1 MGGCVGRR
9 VPGAAGAGVEAEDE
23 RARRG
28 RRRLRVGA
36 WLREEGAGG
45 RWAKRLG
52 VVGSGV
58 WPAAASGA
66 GVSAW
71 AQTGLLHLVFGPVFV
86 PRAG

>member
-1 MGGCVGRR
+1 MGCVGRR
-9 VPGAAGAGVEAEDE
+9 VPGAAGAGVEAEEE
-23 RARRG
+23 RAG
-28 RRRLRVGA
+28 RRRRQLGVGA
-36 WLREEGAGG
+36 WLREEEAGG

-58 WPAAASGA
+58 WPAVASGA

-71 AQTGLLHLVFGPVFV
+71 AQTGLLRLVFGPVFM